1 MDFSTKWKL
10 PHGAAWK
17 DIVPTRYVMLT
28 ESESRA
34 HAHEWTR
41 QFFAFLLAVYK
52 EKYVSKQITDERYF
66 KKEWCLPLILLWE
79 NGIFTVWFVLYFSS
93 KENKWKI
100 WFFFEVTYISNLFWY
115 IFFFLNSWK
124 YWCCG
129 KYCRCFLLVMSH
141 THFEDVT
148 HRW

>member
-17 DIVPTRYVMLT
+17 DIVPTRYLCD
-28 ESESRA
+28 A
-34 HAHEWTR
+34 HRIRVLGSCARVNQVTFCIFVGCLQRKICIKTNYWC
-41 QFFAFLLAVYK
+41 AFLQKRMMSY
-52 EKYVSKQITDERYF
+52 S
-66 KKEWCLPLILLWE
+66 PLTKR
-79 NGIFTVWFVLYFSS
+79 IFTVWFAVDFSS
-93 KENKWKI
+93 KENRWKI
-100 WFFFEVTYISNLFWY
+100 WFFFEVTSISNLFWY